1 MNIIIKKTQNA
12 QHSYS
17 GIGCTSEPATYGIFD
32 ADDPTVKIGA
42 INGKAG
48 NWGKHAQWTAWLA
61 CVPSEAH
68 RSGTRRIKSTRT
80 LKEAKAAAVKFCA
93 PLAFGIKAPY

>member
-1 MNIIIKKTQNA
+1 MNIVIKKTQNA
-12 QHSYS
+12 SYSWS
-17 GIGCTSEPATYGIFD
+17 GIGSTPEPATYGIFD
-32 ADDPTVKIGA
+32 ADGVKIGG

-61 CVPSEAH
+61 CAPTEKH
-68 RSGTRRIKSTRT
+68 RSGTRRVKSTRT
-80 LKEAKAAAVKFCA
+80 LKEAKAAAVEFSA